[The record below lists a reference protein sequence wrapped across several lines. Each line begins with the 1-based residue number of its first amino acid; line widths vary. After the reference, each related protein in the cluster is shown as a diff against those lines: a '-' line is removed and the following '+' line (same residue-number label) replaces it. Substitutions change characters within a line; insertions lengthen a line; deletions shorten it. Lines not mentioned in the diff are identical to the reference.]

1 MKTLIIDDESQ
12 ARKLLTI
19 LLQKNCPN
27 VEIVDQCEDLPNGVK
42 AIHKYKPDLVFLD
55 IEMPGHSG
63 LELLDFFN
71 EEDINFGIIFTTAYN
86 QYALKAFKLSAVD
99 YLLKP
104 VDTEELVAA
113 VARFERSLPKPA
125 APTLPATG
133 LPQKLGMPIGQ
144 IIRFVDI
151 DTIVY
156 LKAENTY
163 TEMITNDGKTT
174 LVSRSLKHF
183 EEALAENP
191 NFFRCHKSFI
201 INKKYI
207 EDYIRSDGGYLQ
219 LKPKYIVPVSRSRID
234 ELLQSMS
241 HLM

>member
-1 MKTLIIDDESQ
+1 MKAIIVDDEPQ

-19 LLQKNCPN
+19 LLRQHCPG
-27 VEIVDQCEDLPNGVK
+27 VEVVAECEDLPNGVK
-42 AIHKYKPDLVFLD
+42 AIRRQKPDLVFLD

-71 EEDINFGIIFTTAYN
+71 EDEVDFGIIFTTAYN

-113 VARFERSLPKPA
+113 VARFERSLQKGPA
-125 APTLPATG
+125 PVQPVASP
-133 LPQKLGMPIGQ
+133 PQKLGVPVGQ
-144 IIRFVDI
+144 AIRFVDT
-151 DTIVY
+151 DTIIY

-163 TEMITNDGKTT
+163 TELMTTEGKPI

-183 EEALAENP
+183 EEALADNP

-201 INKKYI
+201 INKQYVV
-207 EDYIRSDGGYLQ
+207 DYIRSDGGYLQ
-219 LKPKYIVPVSRSRID
+219 LKPKYIVPVSRNRID

>member
-1 MKTLIIDDESQ
+1 MKAIIVDDEPQ

-19 LLQKNCPN
+19 LLRQHCPA
-27 VEIVDQCEDLPNGVK
+27 VEVVAECEDLPNGVK
-42 AIHKYKPDLVFLD
+42 AIRKQKPDLVFLD

-71 EEDINFGIIFTTAYN
+71 EDEVDFGIIFTTAYN

-113 VARFERSLPKPA
+113 VARFERSLQKSA
-125 APTLPATG
+125 APVQPVASP
-133 LPQKLGMPIGQ
+133 PQKLGVPVGQ
-144 IIRFVDI
+144 SIRFVDT

-163 TEMITNDGKTT
+163 TEMMTTEGKGI

-183 EEALAENP
+183 EEALADNP

-201 INKKYI
+201 INKQHVV
-207 EDYIRSDGGYLQ
+207 DYIRSDGGYLQ
-219 LKPKYIVPVSRSRID
+219 LRPKHIIPVSRNRVD